1 MEPYQNFI
9 EESPSV
15 RISGC
20 RYKDIGTDYIF
31 KIKRKKGNTLYMS
44 CVENGCT
51 AKLVVKLTGKTR
63 KSFHNHKIFIKK
75 NHWNLGTVAKEK
87 LLKPFSDFGK
97 FMT

>member
-31 KIKRKKGNTLYMS
+31 KIKRKHTVYEL
-44 CVENGCT
+44 C
-51 AKLVVKLTGKTR
+51 R
-63 KSFHNHKIFIKK
+63 KWMHGQTSSKANRQ
-75 NHWNLGTVAKEK
+75 N
-87 LLKPFSDFGK
+87 
-97 FMT
+97 